1 MPGAVASPMVQ
12 KLPALRSGRF
22 WPMPP
27 RRPLVGGRVVL
38 VASQGCEPRL
48 RGGDRWA
55 TDRHLRRS
63 EKQIVTIAGCSKIG
77 DGK

>member
-48 RGGDRWA
+48 RGRDRWA
-55 TDRHLRRS
+55 TWPFRGHGNNLDRILTDN
-63 EKQIVTIAGCSKIG
+63 EMIAVH
-77 DGK
+77 